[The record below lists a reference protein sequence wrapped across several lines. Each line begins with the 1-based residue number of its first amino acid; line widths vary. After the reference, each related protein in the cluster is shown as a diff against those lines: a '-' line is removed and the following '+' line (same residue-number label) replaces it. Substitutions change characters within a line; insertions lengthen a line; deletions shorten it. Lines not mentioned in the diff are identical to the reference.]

1 MVGFNSDFAFA
12 SIDRRSHRVK
22 GRHFTLSSLLKDRK
36 LARSLGKRPSLAIF
50 RLAPQDYHRF
60 HSPVSGALQ
69 GINHIDG
76 EYYTVNPQAVNERLD
91 VLSGNVREIATYGAT
106 VSTAGSNDTQKVPVA
121 IVAVGALL
129 VGSVG
134 WDHKVGEAV
143 SKGDGLGYFQYGG
156 STVIVVL
163 PGSDVATGMH
173 VRWDD
178 DLIKNSEGAL
188 ETLVRAGERI
198 GRFESVS
205 QH

>member
-1 MVGFNSDFAFA
+1 M
-12 SIDRRSHRVK
+12 K
-22 GRHFTLSSLLKDRK
+22 GRHFTLSSLVKDRK
-36 LARSLGKRPSLAIF
+36 LSRSLGKRPGLAIF

-60 HSPVSGALQ
+60 HSPVSGVLQ
-69 GINHIDG
+69 RVKHIDG

-91 VLSGNVREIATYGAT
+91 VLSGNVREIATYEAM
-106 VSTAGSNDTQKVPVA
+106 VSAGDMKDTQKVPVA

-134 WDHKVGEAV
+134 WDKKVGESV

-163 PGSDVATGMH
+163 PGSDVAGMH

-178 DLIKNSEGAL
+178 DLVKNSDGAL

-198 GRFESVS
+198 GQFVREQS
-205 QH
+205 